1 MRMVIGVD
9 WSEEAFAAVQQAT
22 TLYLPQEVTFAH
34 GVDLGIFQHPIVA
47 EVANLQGYD
56 EFRKARYE
64 AGRQLME
71 HTATMIPPEVPS
83 AKKAC
88 EFSKPAT
95 LVLETAAK
103 AAADIIAVGGGGR
116 GRMTELLLG
125 SVSHRIALHATCT
138 TLIVKGSSKQIR
150 HVLVALEER
159 DDAARMRDWLRRY
172 PFRNPADLTLLRVVQ
187 PIPTADPFNLLPID
201 TWEHLAMRYANS
213 LLDDTVAA
221 LSSTFAVVN
230 TKIATGNPVEEIA
243 KLATQYDLLV
253 IGSHSRNGI
262 ERFLLGSVSHALLH
276 HAPGSVLVVR

>member
-1 MRMVIGVD
+1 
-9 WSEEAFAAVQQAT
+9 
-22 TLYLPQEVTFAH
+22 
-34 GVDLGIFQHPIVA
+34 
-47 EVANLQGYD
+47 
-56 EFRKARYE
+56 
-64 AGRQLME
+64 
-71 HTATMIPPEVPS
+71 
-83 AKKAC
+83 
-88 EFSKPAT
+88 
-95 LVLETAAK
+95 
-103 AAADIIAVGGGGR
+103 
-116 GRMTELLLG
+116 MTELLLG

-187 PIPTADPFNLLPID
+187 PIPSADPFNLLPID
-201 TWEHLAMRYANS
+201 TWEHLAMQYAKS

-221 LSSTFAVVN
+221 LSSTFALVN

-243 KLATQYDLLV
+243 KLAMQYDLLV

>member
-34 GVDLGIFQHPIVA
+34 GVDLGLLQQPIVA
-47 EVANLQGYD
+47 EFANLQGYD

-83 AKKAC
+83 VKKAC
-88 EFSKPAT
+88 EFAKPAS
-95 LVLETAAK
+95 LVLETAIK
-103 AAADIIAVGGGGR
+103 RTADMVAVGGGGR

-187 PIPTADPFNLLPID
+187 PIPSTDPFNLLPID
-201 TWEHLAMRYANS
+201 TWEHLAMQYAKS

-243 KLATQYDLLV
+243 KLAMQYDLLV

>member
-64 AGRQLME
+64 AGHQLME
-71 HTATMIPPEVPS
+71 QTATMTPPEVPS
-83 AKKAC
+83 VKKAC
-88 EFSKPAT
+88 EFAKPAT

-150 HVLVALEER
+150 HVLVAIEDR
-159 DDAARMRDWLRRY
+159 DDAARMTRLVASLSISQSRRSDSSQGGAAHS
-172 PFRNPADLTLLRVVQ
+172 FGRSVQSLADRHLGTLG
-187 PIPTADPFNLLPID
+187 D
-201 TWEHLAMRYANS
+201 
-213 LLDDTVAA
+213 
-221 LSSTFAVVN
+221 AVCEVS
-230 TKIATGNPVEEIA
+230 ARR
-243 KLATQYDLLV
+243 
-253 IGSHSRNGI
+253 HSRRPQQYVCRRQH
-262 ERFLLGSVSHALLH
+262 EDCHRQS
-276 HAPGSVLVVR
+276 R

>member
-64 AGRQLME
+64 AGHQLME
-71 HTATMIPPEVPS
+71 QTATMTPPEVPS
-83 AKKAC
+83 VKKAC
-88 EFSKPAT
+88 GFAKPAT
-95 LVLETAAK
+95 LVLETAIK
-103 AAADIIAVGGGGR
+103 AAADIIVVGGGGR
-116 GRMTELLLG
+116 GRMTELFLG

-187 PIPTADPFNLLPID
+187 PIPSTDPFNLLPID
-201 TWEHLAMRYANS
+201 TWEHLAMQYAKS

-243 KLATQYDLLV
+243 KLAMQYDLLV